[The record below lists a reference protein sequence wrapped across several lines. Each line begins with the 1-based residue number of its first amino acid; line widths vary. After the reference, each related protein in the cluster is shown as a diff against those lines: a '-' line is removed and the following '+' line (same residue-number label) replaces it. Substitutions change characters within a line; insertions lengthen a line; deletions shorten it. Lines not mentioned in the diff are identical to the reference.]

1 MLTPKKI
8 LGYPCPSFIISTF
21 AIERC
26 SASRSIR
33 NCRGC
38 DVVRL
43 KIGDIVDGDHVRS
56 AMSCEIGS
64 SVCQGMKLIRTP
76 WSMSTRQKTR
86 EFPGLGSEA
95 ARRSIKVSTTLALKG
110 AARQRSMTVI
120 NSNSAALRAQN
131 AARLASKDLSQAMER
146 LSSGNR
152 INSASDDAAGLAI
165 SNSMTSQI
173 TGMSQAIRNAND
185 GISLVQT
192 ADGALDEV
200 THMIQ
205 RIRELAVQSASGTYS
220 DDDRTNMQAEVSAL
234 TAQIGDTLNGTTF
247 NGVKL
252 FDTSP
257 ATIVD
262 GSAIITGGGTR
273 TSIQVGANAG
283 DTINIDVG
291 NIPMSFDRIDYYN
304 DGPVATYADP
314 SQTHLIT
321 FDDYVSGSKRAGQS
335 LTKDDIGTTV
345 SQQPGDQWNV
355 IDPAYYHK
363 EAISDFSL
371 SDEFDVSNPYR
382 ADNTMNRADQML
394 STVNTVRAGLG
405 ASESRLNSVVNNL
418 TSGVTNLTDARSEI
432 ADTDFSA
439 ETTALTRAQIINQAA
454 TAMLAQANQTPQQVL
469 KLLQQ

>member
-1 MLTPKKI
+1 M
-8 LGYPCPSFIISTF
+8 
-21 AIERC
+21 A
-26 SASRSIR
+26 
-33 NCRGC
+33 
-38 DVVRL
+38 
-43 KIGDIVDGDHVRS
+43 
-56 AMSCEIGS
+56 
-64 SVCQGMKLIRTP
+64 
-76 WSMSTRQKTR
+76 
-86 EFPGLGSEA
+86 
-95 ARRSIKVSTTLALKG
+95 
-110 AARQRSMTVI
+110 VI

-152 INSASDDAAGLAI
+152 ISSASDDAAGLAI

-173 TGMSQAIRNAND
+173 TGMNQAIRNAND

-220 DDDRTNMQAEVSAL
+220 DDDRANMQAEVSAL
-234 TAQIGDTLNGTTF
+234 TAQIGNTLSDTTF

-262 GSAIITGGGTR
+262 GSTIITSGGMR
-273 TSIQVGANAG
+273 TGIQVGANAG

-291 NIPMSFDRIDYYN
+291 NIPMSFDRVDYYD
-304 DGPVATYADP
+304 DGAVATYADS

-355 IDPAYYHK
+355 IDPAPYHK

-394 STVNTVRAGLG
+394 STIGTVRAELG
-405 ASESRLNSVVNNL
+405 ASESRLNSVVNSL
-418 TSGVTNLTDARSEI
+418 TSGVTNLTDARSAI
-432 ADTDFSA
+432 ADTDFSQ